1 MLDIAKLEEEIKEEQ
16 QNNKVTS
23 LNKGKLRKNS
33 DGTVSKSRNNLIL
46 MFRGADQKLDKLF
59 KYNEATKN
67 IEVTRDQELTEY
79 ITLKKGLLADSVI
92 NQLWA
97 YISEEYGL
105 EYKENDIGIV
115 IRIIALS
122 QSYNPIKIM
131 LQKAKATSKDVDPFK
146 VIQKYINIEDN
157 QYNRIVLD
165 LFFRGAI
172 ARVYHAGVQFDYCL
186 DFVGKQGTGKSTF
199 LREVFKGFYT
209 EVETFTE
216 KDDLLKMAGSWLVN
230 DDEMVASS
238 SKKASFDIIKRVITA
253 REIRIRRPYGKNTE
267 TIPVDYV
274 FSRTTN
280 NKGHLKDA
288 TGDRRFLVIDVLSR
302 KEGQLNKIS
311 DQDFMDIWG
320 GYFKSY
326 EKNKKLYYDENS
338 EEGKLISQNREKH
351 KYRDDVIE
359 RLEWYLSIKIPED
372 FYSPKYQDYIRK
384 QYYTDMEN
392 YGVGYRNEVDRE
404 NGAEWVGIVECDRLT
419 VKDVMKEIFKDND
432 IEQPKTIRN
441 KIKLYLD
448 NSDQWYRSKSVKF
461 SMFGSPRDT
470 SGYLKQKNTPK

>member
-1 MLDIAKLEEEIKEEQ
+1 
-16 QNNKVTS
+16 NTVKV
-23 LNKGKLRKNS
+23 
-33 DGTVSKSRNNLIL
+33 
-46 MFRGADQKLDKLF
+46 M
-59 KYNEATKN
+59 YN
-67 IEVTRDQELTEY
+67 D
-79 ITLKKGLLADSVI
+79 
-92 NQLWA
+92 
-97 YISEEYGL
+97 
-105 EYKENDIGIV
+105 
-115 IRIIALS
+115 
-122 QSYNPIKIM
+122 M
-131 LQKAKATSKDVDPFK
+131 
-146 VIQKYINIEDN
+146 NIEDR

-288 TGDRRFLVIDVLSR
+288 TGDRRFLVIDVLPR

-392 YGVGYRNEVDRE
+392 YGVGYRNEADRG
-404 NGAEWVGIVECDRLT
+404 NGVEWVGTVERDRLT
-419 VKDVMKEIFKDND
+419 VKDVMKEIFKDDD

-448 NSDQWYRSKSVKF
+448 NSDQWEYKKNIRF
-461 SMFGSPRDT
+461 SPFGSNRRTD
-470 SGYLKQKNTPK
+470 GYLKQ